1 MDKVLDKLGLY
12 DIIAILLSG
21 MVITAIT
28 NLIFS
33 NVYSIAL
40 DSYGININDTFM
52 FLIVS
57 YFMGLLFQEL
67 GSLFQELIQKIKRD
81 RCLAMYK
88 IRKYWSKESKSN
100 QKSYKFITKNEYE
113 LVLEKLKEVDISK
126 DKWDDNTIYYYCKQ
140 YREKEDSNFLEKLQS
155 LAGMSRSFTVYF
167 ICMFVISMFI
177 LFYNLFTQQDINILQ
192 YIVPFATMILSIIFY
207 LRFIRFIV
215 MRYTKIYRGFLYS
228 KIMKKA

>member
-1 MDKVLDKLGLY
+1 MLLNESTKNATELLSNVDSIYISEKFFEMVNEQSCDCDEIVIKNGDKY
-12 DIIAILLSG
+12 ILLTSHSSG
-21 MVITAIT
+21 EDGYIEINT
-28 NLIFS
+28 
-33 NVYSIAL
+33 IANYAQ
-40 DSYGININDTFM
+40 SK
-52 FLIVS
+52 FL
-57 YFMGLLFQEL
+57 Y
-67 GSLFQELIQKIKRD
+67 
-81 RCLAMYK
+81 
-88 IRKYWSKESKSN
+88 
-100 QKSYKFITKNEYE
+100 
-113 LVLEKLKEVDISK
+113 EVDISK